1 MGPKPTRGSKA
12 EILVESLDARG
23 RGLAQVGAYSLR
35 VRGAIPG
42 DRLLVRVQRVR
53 HGRREAEARIDRLLE
68 AGVPRCEA
76 RCSHFGLCGGC
87 LWQDVPYDEQL
98 QLKHE
103 MVAGCLRKAG
113 LGPQLANPIAA
124 DVPFGYRNKMEFS
137 FAESGDGTV
146 DLGLHVG
153 GRFDRVFD
161 LDACHLQSEGS
172 NRIVEW
178 VRSFAREGGLSVYHL
193 KRHEGLLRFLT
204 IREGKRSGEVMVV
217 LTTSGEPFPG
227 AAEFGQGL
235 IDAFP
240 EVKSVIHSINRRK
253 AQVAIGDEE
262 IVIAGSGTVHEE
274 LGAYRFEISPSSFFQ
289 TNTLQA
295 ERLYGLVSDLADPL
309 ADDRVLDVY
318 CGTGGISICLSKK
331 ASEVIGVEVV
341 APAVR
346 DAVRNSANNGIG
358 NCRFIAGSAE
368 DVLHQLRDQG
378 ERFHTAIADPP
389 RPGMHPKALQAL
401 VDLHPERIIYVSC
414 NPEALGSDLK
424 DLGAAGY
431 RTDHIQLVDMFPH
444 TPHCEVV
451 ARVVHDG

>member
-1 MGPKPTRGSKA
+1 MDPKPTRGSMA
-12 EILVESLDARG
+12 EFLVEALDARG
-23 RGLAQVGAYSLR
+23 RGLARIGEYLLR

-42 DRLLVRVQRVR
+42 DRILARIQRVR
-53 HGRREAEARIDRLLE
+53 HGRREAEARIDRLLVP
-68 AGVPRCEA
+68 GVARCSA
-76 RCSHFGLCGGC
+76 KCSHFGLCGGC
-87 LWQDVPYDEQL
+87 LWQDLPYDEQL
-98 QLKHE
+98 RLKQE
-103 MVAGCLRKAG
+103 MVEGCLQRTG
-113 LGPQLANPIAA
+113 LGLELGSPIAA

-137 FAESGDGTV
+137 FAESRDGTL

-153 GRFDRVFD
+153 GRFDQVFD
-161 LDACHLQSEGS
+161 LESCHLQSEGS

-178 VRSFAREGGLSVYHL
+178 VRNFAREAGLSVYHL
-193 KRHEGLLRFLT
+193 RRHEGLLRFLT

-217 LTTSGEPFPG
+217 VTTSGEAFAG
-227 AAEFGQGL
+227 AADLGRGL
-235 IDAFP
+235 VDAFP
-240 EVKSVIHSINRRK
+240 EVKSVIHSVNRRK

-295 ERLYGLVSDLADPL
+295 ERLYELVADLADPVPG
-309 ADDRVLDVY
+309 DRVLDVY
-318 CGTGGISICLSKK
+318 CGTGGISIYLSSK

-341 APAVR
+341 EPAVS
-346 DAVRNSANNGIG
+346 DASRNSANNGIG

-368 DVLHQLRDQG
+368 DALRQLKDQG
-378 ERFHTAIADPP
+378 ERFDTAIADPP

-401 VDLHPERIIYVSC
+401 VDLDPKRIIYVSC

-424 DLGAAGY
+424 DLEAAGY
-431 RTDHIQLVDMFPH
+431 RSDHIQLVDMFPH

-451 ARVVHDG
+451 ARVVKRG